1 LHKFSLTFVYRRIK
15 AEFRDESTLRHAL
28 ADVCQARRIEFETGE
43 GLALYGFEGDRRR
56 ETAELVI
63 RRRHLGRLTND
74 LGFHRRPDSTF
85 EVIISD
91 FDSRHTA
98 AEVVREV
105 KQRYARLQV
114 EKLARARGY
123 RIEEVPAEG
132 EARRGPSGGILCE
145 APPDALCDV
154 ENEG

>member
-1 LHKFSLTFVYRRIK
+1 MSKYRRIET
-15 AEFRDESTLRHAL
+15 EFRDESTLRQAL
-28 ADVCQARRIEFETGE
+28 ADVCQARRIEFETGD
-43 GLALYGFEGDRRR
+43 GLALYGFEGNRRR

-74 LGFHRRPDSTF
+74 LGFHRRPDGTF

-123 RIEEVPAEG
+123 RVEEVPAEG
-132 EARRGPSGGILCE
+132 GAIRLRLVQNTPARQPARAQIRR
-145 APPDALCDV
+145 
-154 ENEG
+154 